1 MKKVYVM
8 ISTDVIHHG
17 HINIIETARKL
28 GEVTVGL
35 MTDEAIVNYT
45 RLPLLNYEQRK
56 KIIEN
61 VKGVYNVV
69 SQETLDYV
77 SNLMQLKPDYV
88 VHGTD
93 WKTGAQKGIRARVIE
108 TLKEWGGVLVEKEY
122 TSDTSATR
130 LINKMNEIGT
140 TPELRLKTLR
150 KLLEL
155 KSIVRVLEVHNGITG
170 RIVEN
175 VNISDGDTV
184 REFDAMWASSLTDAT
199 SKGKPDIEYADFTS
213 RVHTIDQILEVTT
226 KPMIVDCDTGGLAE
240 HFVYTVK
247 TLERLG
253 VSAVIIEDKV
263 GLKKNSLFGTDVKQT
278 QDTIENFSYKLSQG
292 KKSQITDHFMIIARI
307 ESLILKQGVD
317 DALKR
322 AKAYIEAGA
331 DGIMIHS
338 KEKDPKEVLDFCK
351 EYNKFENKVPL
362 VAIPTT
368 YNTITEDEL
377 IKAGVSVVIYANH
390 LLRSAYPSMVKT
402 AETILSNQRSHEA
415 DKYCLPIKD
424 VLTLIPGGK

>member
-1 MKKVYVM
+1 M
-8 ISTDVIHHG
+8 VI
-17 HINIIETARKL
+17 
-28 GEVTVGL
+28 
-35 MTDEAIVNYT
+35 
-45 RLPLLNYEQRK
+45 
-56 KIIEN
+56 
-61 VKGVYNVV
+61 
-69 SQETLDYV
+69 
-77 SNLMQLKPDYV
+77 
-88 VHGTD
+88 
-93 WKTGAQKGIRARVIE
+93 
-108 TLKEWGGVLVEKEY
+108 
-122 TSDTSATR
+122 
-130 LINKMNEIGT
+130 
-140 TPELRLKTLR
+140 LR

-175 VNISDGDTV
+175 VNINEGDTV

-213 RVHTIDQILEVTT
+213 RMHTVDQILEVTT
-226 KPMIVDCDTGGLAE
+226 KPMIVDGDTGGLAE

-263 GLKKNSLFGTDVKQT
+263 GPKRNSLFGTDVKQT
-278 QDTIENFSYKLSQG
+278 QDTIENFSYKISQG
-292 KKSQITDHFMIIARI
+292 KKSQITEHFMIIARI
-307 ESLILKQGVD
+307 ESLILKQGID

-322 AKAYIEAGA
+322 AKAYIGAGA

-362 VAIPTT
+362 VAIPST
-368 YNTITEDEL
+368 YSTITEDEL
-377 IKAGVSVVIYANH
+377 IKAGVNVVIYANH
-390 LLRSAYPSMVKT
+390 LMRSAYPSMVKT
-402 AETILSNQRSHEA
+402 AESILKNERCYEA
-415 DKYCLPIKD
+415 SEEHCMPIKE